1 MYFDKRGQF
10 KKYSAISKE
19 TDCNC
24 ECQLRKSLEE
34 ILLINIWLIINA
46 TEKEMHVIIH
56 MQYMYCIFGPL
67 CGNCLNFLLWMMI
80 FCNYSLQ
87 CLQKVFN

>member
-19 TDCNC
+19 TDRNH
-24 ECQLRKSLEE
+24 ECQLRKSLRE

-46 TEKEMHVIIH
+46 TEKKIHVILH
-56 MQYMYCIFGPL
+56 MQYMYCIFGLL

-80 FCNYSLQ
+80 FRNYNLQ
-87 CLQKVFN
+87 CLRKDFN